1 MIDGPFSGLGGLHE
15 ETCPRGW
22 TLLHCP
28 QEYGREKAGGYGQTK
43 RNSLSLFCSHPPSVS
58 PPSEGCQRR
67 HYPDRG
73 WDLKYI
79 MDLIMEICGIS
90 SCMSQP
96 PETTLCPD
104 EHMCEVKDICP
115 QLWGQEAAAGA
126 RLISKIKLWSLFI
139 KFPIIRI
146 AIKL

>member
-1 MIDGPFSGLGGLHE
+1 
-15 ETCPRGW
+15 
-22 TLLHCP
+22 
-28 QEYGREKAGGYGQTK
+28 
-43 RNSLSLFCSHPPSVS
+43 
-58 PPSEGCQRR
+58 
-67 HYPDRG
+67 
-73 WDLKYI
+73 
-79 MDLIMEICGIS
+79 MEICGIS

-146 AIKL
+146 TIKL